1 MCLVVIIQ
9 LEAWWPKALHNF
21 AITKAFLYYHC
32 YRFHDFLFSVF
43 SSGSESAD
51 SDMTLFFLSRKID
64 VQECQIH
71 ITYLTCLNTD
81 LYAYTWEMRIWNVLK
96 DLWFLH

>member
-1 MCLVVIIQ
+1 MTFISQ
-9 LEAWWPKALHNF
+9 S
-21 AITKAFLYYHC
+21 FLW
-32 YRFHDFLFSVF
+32 
-43 SSGSESAD
+43 GSESAD

-81 LYAYTWEMRIWNVLK
+81 PYAYTWEMKIWNVLK
-96 DLWFLH
+96 DLGFLH